1 MEYKHIMGSFK
12 IAKSSKTGE
21 IKLLDG
27 HHRSEALKKIREE
40 NNDFDMLIEIDVYE
54 VPDINNN
61 MELNSLFKIANN
73 NKNIE
78 SGDIPGNKIVELI
91 DSMIKLWP
99 KNIKT
104 SELKSAYRPNIT
116 SRALYQALNLRV
128 SESPLSNDEIMTK
141 IINLNGCIREMSLKK
156 MFGRSNIA
164 KTKLNILEKAKKND
178 FYLNLDCKMDL
189 QWWVAKI

>member
-1 MEYKHIMGSFK
+1 M
-12 IAKSSKTGE
+12 
-21 IKLLDG
+21 DN
-27 HHRSEALKKIREE
+27 HRSEALKNIREE

-104 SELKSAYRPNIT
+104 NELKSAYRPNIT

-141 IINLNGCIREMSLKK
+141 IINLNVCIGEMSLKE

-178 FYLNLDCKMDL
+178 FYLNLDSRTNL
-189 QWWVAKI
+189 EWWVAKI